1 MKILNNFDF
10 YRDLIKNEITEKK
23 LVYKCNTADKIFYK
37 LKGHYYYG
45 NYSIGL
51 APLYDKNEIKIALK
65 YTDEKN
71 LEDLRLKGNEVI
83 DRLINI
89 FYNITLKLE
98 DKINKI
104 LQSEDLTIEEQEEK
118 ILLMIGETTL
128 ENKSLEQSPICYYV
142 VK

>member
-1 MKILNNFDF
+1 M
-10 YRDLIKNEITEKK
+10 
-23 LVYKCNTADKIFYK
+23 
-37 LKGHYYYG
+37 
-45 NYSIGL
+45 
-51 APLYDKNEIKIALK
+51 
-65 YTDEKN
+65 
-71 LEDLRLKGNEVI
+71 RLKGNEVI